1 MTEFLYSIDLALF
14 VFVNHTLQNVV
25 FDVVMPFLTDLNHQ
39 WPARILIIVL
49 WILLLAKGGRPGRIA
64 GLLLIP
70 TLVVS
75 DQLSSSVLKPLVDR
89 VRPCHELLDVHL
101 LVGCG
106 GGLSFPSSHAVNN
119 FAGAAVLAHYLPKWR
134 WGFYLFAAVMAFT
147 RVYVGVH
154 YPSDVVGGA
163 LIGLAVGF
171 AMVVGAE
178 AIDRWWKARQS
189 HGEPPP
195 AQETDKS

>member
-1 MTEFLYSIDLALF
+1 MTEILYSIDLALF
-14 VFVNHTLQNVV
+14 VFVNHTLQNGV
-25 FDVVMPFLTDLNHQ
+25 FDVVMPFLTDLNHH
-39 WPARILIIVL
+39 WPARILIVAL
-49 WILLLAKGGRPGRIA
+49 WILLLVKGGRPGRIA
-64 GLLLIP
+64 ALLLIP
-70 TLVVS
+70 TVVVS

-106 GGLSFPSSHAVNN
+106 GGLSYPTSHAGNN
-119 FAGAAVLAHYLPKWR
+119 YPSAGDL
-134 WGFYLFAAVMAFT
+134 AFT

-171 AMVVGAE
+171 AMVLGAE
-178 AIDRWWKARQS
+178 AIDRWWKARRS
-189 HGEPPP
+189 HAKPPS
-195 AQETDKS
+195 AEEAEES